1 LAAPSDNETRAA
13 LEHCAH
19 EPVHTPGA
27 IQPAGCLICLDDAYT
42 RVTRVSANIDAFL
55 GVDAVQA
62 LSRTPG
68 ELLGA
73 RLMGRIRRDLTD
85 RDRMPSPLGTTR
97 QIDGDV
103 RRYRV
108 FAYRSGTQVVVEF
121 ERQGRGHHDRLLS
134 LVNDWLSR
142 FAQAHSVDVL
152 LDMLVEGVRG
162 MTGYDRVMVYQFD
175 PDWHGAVVAE
185 SRTAAAGSFLGHHFP
200 ASDIP
205 PQVRRL
211 YDVNPVRMVADATA
225 AAVPLVP
232 ADGDGHGHGEPDLSP
247 GVLRAVSPVHLA
259 YLHNMG
265 VQAAFSIAMHGSRDL
280 WGLVA
285 AQGLRPRPLAPSVR
299 DAARTLVQMATQRL
313 FLLKA
318 RDRADF
324 LEGVRVSRG
333 PLSDTRGRLRRPGE
347 IIREHGGDWLS
358 LFGAS
363 GCALVHREN
372 TSGIGRVPDEA
383 RLDRIVGWLNAEHQ
397 GSGVWHHRR
406 LGHTGLAG
414 LIPREEA
421 CGLLAVPLPLGE
433 IAAGWLLLF
442 RPETIESV
450 RWAGNPAKAVVDD
463 NGRAGLS
470 PRQSFETWLQEVV
483 GRSAPWT
490 ELERHAATDLAED
503 LAVAVS
509 GREIAIIN
517 DRLRRE
523 HEALAEANARLRD
536 LAHTDSLTRVWNRYR
551 IEAAIDV
558 ELNAADRYSRPCALV
573 LFDVDHFKRVN
584 DTHGHE
590 AGDRVLVGI
599 AGLVGRILRNTDHLG
614 RWGGEEFVVLATN
627 SRLEDAVRLA
637 ERLRSGIE
645 AIDFGDVGRITASFG
660 VAACT
665 PDDTRRALVDRA
677 DRAMYRAKEGG
688 RNRVVSAAAPESAT

>member
-1 LAAPSDNETRAA
+1 M
-13 LEHCAH
+13 
-19 EPVHTPGA
+19 HTPGA

-42 RVTRVSANIDAFL
+42 RVTRVSANIGTFL
-55 GVDAVQA
+55 GVDTAQA
-62 LSRTPG
+62 LSRTPR

-73 RLMGRIRRDLTD
+73 RLMGRVRRDLTD
-85 RDRMPSPLGTTR
+85 SERMPSPLGTTR
-97 QIDGDV
+97 AIDGHT

-121 ERQGRGHHDRLLS
+121 ERQSHGHHDRLFS

-142 FAQAHSVDVL
+142 FARAHSVDAL
-152 LDMLVEGVRG
+152 LDMLVEGVRC
-162 MTGYDRVMVYQFD
+162 MTGYDRVMVYRFD

-185 SRTAAAGSFLGHHFP
+185 SRTAEAGSFLGHHFP

-211 YDVNPVRMVADATA
+211 YDINPVRMIADATA
-225 AAVPLVP
+225 SAVPLVP
-232 ADGDGHGHGEPDLSP
+232 ADSDGHGEPDLSP
-247 GVLRAVSPVHLA
+247 GLLRAVSPIHLA

-265 VQAAFSIAMHGSRDL
+265 VQAAFSIAMHGSHDL
-280 WGLVA
+280 LGLVA
-285 AQGLRPRPLAPSVR
+285 AHGLRPRPLPPAVR

-313 FLLKA
+313 SLLQA
-318 RDRADF
+318 LDRADF
-324 LEGVRVSRG
+324 LERVRVSRG
-333 PLSDTRGRLRRPGE
+333 LLSDMRGRLRRPGE

-363 GCALVHREN
+363 GCALVHRDN
-372 TSGIGRVPDEA
+372 TIGIGRVPEEA
-383 RLDRIVGWLNAEHQ
+383 RLEGIVGWLNAEHQ
-397 GSGVWHHRR
+397 GSGVWQHRR
-406 LGHTGLAG
+406 LGHTGLAA

-442 RPETIESV
+442 RPEIVESV

-463 NGRAGLS
+463 TGGAGLS
-470 PRQSFETWLQEVV
+470 PRQSFETWLQEVA

-509 GREIAIIN
+509 GREISIIN

-551 IEAAIDV
+551 IEAAIDA
-558 ELNAADRYSRPCALV
+558 ELNAADRYRRPCALV
-573 LFDVDHFKRVN
+573 LFDVDHFKQVN

-599 AGLVGRILRNTDHLG
+599 AGLVGRILRSTDHLG

-627 SRLEDAVRLA
+627 SRLEDAVCLA

-645 AIDFGDVGRITASFG
+645 AIDFGEAGKVTASFG
-660 VAACT
+660 VAACV

-688 RNRVVSAAAPESAT
+688 RNRVVSEGSPEPDA

>member
-1 LAAPSDNETRAA
+1 M
-13 LEHCAH
+13 
-19 EPVHTPGA
+19 HTPGA
-27 IQPAGCLICLDDAYT
+27 IQPEGCLICLDDAYT
-42 RVTRVSANIDAFL
+42 RVTRVSANIGTFL
-55 GVDAVQA
+55 GVDTAQA
-62 LSRTPG
+62 LSRTPE

-73 RLMGRIRRDLTD
+73 RLVGRVRRDLAD
-85 RDRMPSPLGTTR
+85 SERMPSPLGTTR
-97 QIDGDV
+97 KIDGHV

-121 ERQGRGHHDRLLS
+121 ERQGHGHHDRLFS
-134 LVNDWLSR
+134 LVNDRLSR
-142 FAQAHSVDVL
+142 FARAHSVDAL
-152 LDMLVEGVRG
+152 LDMLVEGVRRV
-162 MTGYDRVMVYQFD
+162 TGYDRVMVYQFD

-185 SRTAAAGSFLGHHFP
+185 SRTAEAGSFLGHHFP

-211 YDVNPVRMVADATA
+211 YDINPVRMIADATA
-225 AAVPLVP
+225 AAVPLVS
-232 ADGDGHGHGEPDLSP
+232 GDGHGHGEPDLSP

-265 VQAAFSIAMHGSRDL
+265 VQAAFSVAMHGGRDL

-285 AQGLRPRPLAPSVR
+285 AHGLSPRPLAPAAR

-313 FLLKA
+313 SLLQA
-318 RDRADF
+318 RARADF
-324 LEGVRVSRG
+324 LERVRVSRG
-333 PLSDTRGRLRRPGE
+333 LLSDTRGRLRRPGE
-347 IIREHGGDWLS
+347 IIRERGGDWLS

-363 GCALVHREN
+363 GCALVHRDN
-372 TSGIGRVPDEA
+372 TIGIGRVPDEA
-383 RLDRIVGWLNAEHQ
+383 RLERIVGWLNDEHQ
-397 GSGVWHHRR
+397 GGGVWQHRA

-421 CGLLAVPLPLGE
+421 CGLLVVPLPLGE

-442 RPETIESV
+442 RPETVESV

-463 NGRAGLS
+463 DGRAGLS
-470 PRQSFETWLQEVV
+470 PRQSFETWLQEVA

-509 GREIAIIN
+509 GREISIIN

-551 IEAAIDV
+551 IEAAIDA

-573 LFDVDHFKRVN
+573 LFDVDHFKQVN

-599 AGLVGRILRNTDHLG
+599 AGLIGRILRSTDHLG

-627 SRLEDAVRLA
+627 SRLKDAVYLA
-637 ERLRSGIE
+637 ERLRRGIE
-645 AIDFGDVGRITASFG
+645 AMDLGEVGRVTASFG
-660 VAACT
+660 VAACM

-688 RNRVVSAAAPESAT
+688 RNRVVAEAPPEPAA